1 MVNHKNYPFVHMLL
15 LAVGAMLASCSAK
28 VNKPGTTTIT
38 TAEGKKIPVAR
49 GPHFSTDS
57 IYIVKTDSLVGLVR
71 QQQPAVL
78 MDSTGL
84 IRTPSEWVGS
94 TNFGI
99 RKANYVIIHYTAQDS
114 VQQTIRTFTIKSTEV
129 SAHYVVGKD
138 GKVYHM
144 VNDYLRS
151 NHAGLGKW
159 SSVTDMNSIS
169 LGIEVDNNGTA
180 PFTDAQIKS
189 LLLLLAQLKKAYNIP
204 TGNFLGHQDFAPK
217 RKPDPGPLFPW
228 KILADKG
235 FGYWSDDAL
244 ELAPQNFDYK
254 TALRLIGYDTSDLNA
269 AIIAFKRHFVQ
280 DNNTPQM
287 SQLDLNVLY
296 NVYQKFSPLTP

>member
-1 MVNHKNYPFVHMLL
+1 MVKHNNYPFTYVLL
-15 LAVGAMLASCSAK
+15 LAFALFIAACSPK
-28 VNKPGTTTIT
+28 VNKPGGTTNIT
-38 TAEGKKIPVAR
+38 TAEGKKIPVVR

-57 IYIVKTDSLVGLVR
+57 IYTVKSDSLIGLVR
-71 QQQPAVL
+71 QQQPSVL

-84 IRTPSEWVGS
+84 IQTPSEWVGS

-99 RKANYVIIHYTAQDS
+99 RKANYVIIHFTAQDS

-159 SSVTDMNSIS
+159 GSVTDMNSIS
-169 LGIEVDNNGTA
+169 LGIELDNNGSE

-204 TGNFLGHQDFAPK
+204 TANFLGHQDFAPK

-228 KILADKG
+228 KLLAQNG

-244 ELAPQNFDYK
+244 ELAPDNFDYK
-254 TALRLIGYDTSDLNA
+254 TALKLMGYDTSDLNA
-269 AIIAFKRHFVQ
+269 AVIAFKRHFVQ
-280 DNNTPQM
+280 DDSTAQL

-296 NVYQKFSPLTP
+296 NVYQKY

>member
-1 MVNHKNYPFVHMLL
+1 MVFNKTRPYTCLIFLFIIF
-15 LAVGAMLASCSAK
+15 ASACSPK
-28 VNKPGTTTIT
+28 ISPVKPDD
-38 TAEGKKIPVAR
+38 KKPVVIK
-49 GPHFSTDS
+49 GPHFTTDS
-57 IYIVKTDSLVGLVR
+57 IYTTKTDSLLNLVKL
-71 QQQPAVL
+71 QQPVVL
-78 MDSTGL
+78 LDSTGL
-84 IRTPSEWVGS
+84 ITTPSEWVGS
-94 TNFGI
+94 VNFGI

-114 VQQTIRTFTIKSTEV
+114 VQQTIRTFTLKITET
-129 SAHYVVGKD
+129 SAHYVIGKD

-159 SSVTDMNSIS
+159 GSVTDMNSIS
-169 LGIEVDNNGTA
+169 LGIEIDNKGNE
-180 PFTDAQIKS
+180 PFTDAQINS

-204 TGNFLGHQDFAPK
+204 TANFLGHQDFAPK

-228 KILADKG
+228 KILAAKG

-244 ELAPQNFDYK
+244 ETAPDDFDYK

-269 AIIAFKRHFVQ
+269 AVIAFKRHFVQ
-280 DNNTPQM
+280 DDSTAQL

-296 NVYQKFSPLTP
+296 NVYQKY

>member
-1 MVNHKNYPFVHMLL
+1 MVKYKKHSSVYILLSAIGVLTIACSPKVHKN
-15 LAVGAMLASCSAK
+15 SSKAK
-28 VNKPGTTTIT
+28 PPIV
-38 TAEGKKIPVAR
+38 R
-49 GPHFSTDS
+49 GPHFTTDS
-57 IYIVKTDSLVGLVR
+57 IYTAKTDSLLSWVK

-84 IRTPSEWVGS
+84 IATPSEWVGS

-99 RKANYVIIHYTAQDS
+99 RKANYVVIHFTAQDS
-114 VQQTIRTFTIKSTEV
+114 VQQTIRTFTIKRTEV
-129 SAHYVVGKD
+129 SAHYVIGKD

-159 SSVTDMNSIS
+159 GSVTDMNSIS
-169 LGIEVDNNGTA
+169 LGIEIDNNGSE

-189 LLLLLAQLKKAYNIP
+189 LLQLLAQLKKAYNIP
-204 TGNFLGHQDFAPK
+204 AANFIGHQDFAPA

-228 KILADKG
+228 KLLAQNG

-244 ELAPQNFDYK
+244 ELAPPNFDYK

-280 DNNTPQM
+280 DNNTAQL

-296 NVYQKFSPLTP
+296 NVYQKY

>member
-1 MVNHKNYPFVHMLL
+1 MVLYKTRPYICLVFLVIIF
-15 LAVGAMLASCSAK
+15 AGACSPK
-28 VNKPGTTTIT
+28 ISPVKPDD
-38 TAEGKKIPVAR
+38 KKPVVIK
-49 GPHFSTDS
+49 GPHFTTDS
-57 IYIVKTDSLVGLVR
+57 IYTTKTDSLLNLVK
-71 QQQPAVL
+71 QQQPVVL
-78 MDSTGL
+78 LDSTGL
-84 IRTPSEWVGS
+84 ITTPSEWVGS
-94 TNFGI
+94 VNFGI

-114 VQQTIRTFTIKSTEV
+114 VQQTIRTFTLKVTET
-129 SAHYVVGKD
+129 SAHYVIGKD

-159 SSVTDMNSIS
+159 GSVTDMNSIS
-169 LGIEVDNNGTA
+169 LGIEIDNKGNE
-180 PFTDAQIKS
+180 PFTDAQINS

-204 TGNFLGHQDFAPK
+204 TANFLGHQDFAPK
-217 RKPDPGPLFPW
+217 RKGDPGTFFPW
-228 KILADKG
+228 KILAAKG

-244 ELAPQNFDYK
+244 ETAPDDFDYK

-280 DNNTPQM
+280 DDSTAQL

-296 NVYQKFSPLTP
+296 NVYQKY